1 MADVRT
7 SWTATTTATA
17 GRTAQ
22 PSLGLMTGRSCGGH
36 TYGVRSLDTR
46 VDSFMR
52 APAAAAMFVLA
63 DRLGL
68 SAERLAAPATA
79 TALASTALRDLNP
92 WTGQAAANRARAL
105 ALVRPLRDLV
115 TGVVTDLRNAWW
127 SAPLDR
133 GAQLLLTGQ
142 DDPQRDPMHLQPP
155 DGPIDAWETYAQTPL
170 RSIATST
177 ELPVAHDAP
186 IRSGAHAE
194 LACGSSDWD
203 AVYPVHQVHQVR
215 LRVSST
221 ARVYE
226 VDSAADWHRLVQRY
240 GDWATRPGSDDNL
253 RGAAGIDN
261 GPAPTWSRVADDYDG
276 VHLSFDG
283 LLTGLY
289 VPHTTQ
295 EVTTTLWAWNWEST
309 HWLRSVFTSATT
321 LDDLPQAPQ
330 DPDYYRP

>member
-1 MADVRT
+1 V
-7 SWTATTTATA
+7 
-17 GRTAQ
+17 
-22 PSLGLMTGRSCGGH
+22 C
-36 TYGVRSLDTR
+36 SLDTR
-46 VDSFMR
+46 VDNFMQ

-68 SAERLAAPATA
+68 NAERLAEPATV
-79 TALASTALRDLNP
+79 TALASAALRDLNP
-92 WTGQAAANRARAL
+92 WTGEAAANRVRAL
-105 ALVRPLRDLV
+105 ALVQPLRDLV
-115 TGVVTDLRNAWW
+115 TAVVTDLRNAWW

-155 DGPIDAWETYAQTPL
+155 HGPIDAWEAYAQKPL

-194 LACGSSDWD
+194 LACGSSDWH
-203 AVYPVHQVHQVR
+203 AVYPVQQVR
-215 LRVSST
+215 LQVSST

-226 VDSAADWHRLVQRY
+226 VDSAADWHDLVRRY
-240 GDWATRPGSDDNL
+240 GDWATHPGSGDNL
-253 RGAAGIDN
+253 RDAAGIDN

-276 VHLSFDG
+276 VHLSFAG

-289 VPHTTQ
+289 VPHTTAG
-295 EVTTTLWAWNWEST
+295 VSTTLWAWNWEST
-309 HWLRSVFTSATT
+309 HWLRSVFISATT
-321 LDDLPQAPQ
+321 LDDLPQAPG
-330 DPDYYRP
+330 DPDYYCPW